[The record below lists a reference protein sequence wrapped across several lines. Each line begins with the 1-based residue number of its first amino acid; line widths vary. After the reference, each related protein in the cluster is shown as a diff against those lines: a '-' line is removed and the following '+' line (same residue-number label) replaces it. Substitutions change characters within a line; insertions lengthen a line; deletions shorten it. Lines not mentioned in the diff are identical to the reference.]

1 MTPKVRVSDPLQLL
15 PYQTGVIFTA
25 STKKAGEGDTSSQ
38 LDVQQRAVQLGT
50 PVPIVFGKY
59 VDQPGTDADHGGIF
73 ISPGATKVR
82 YEIDEITNE
91 LTLKICLV
99 LSEGYLPQPK
109 VQDIYQRTC
118 RRGQAVW
125 AYDKLAGPYFAPGTF
140 TKNGGSITITWNGP
154 SYTGSDAGTYEDLTT
169 LYYRND
175 FAAGDDTYTRQIH
188 VFIREGIHVPRM
200 IPGTVGSSNNMIDL
214 ALYLIRATSRVP
226 ELLIDTIQMFI
237 AANYVQANGF
247 TWDGVVDQG
256 INLEDWMQQMAG
268 YFLLR
273 VGDKNGKKGFR
284 PLLPYNGMTYLI
296 STNPVSWVFG
306 FTEEHIVPDSFQIEY
321 INLEDRKPICAQMV
335 WRQQPP
341 YDVGFIRTTEVRID
355 GEAPD
360 GPYEQYDMSQFCTR
374 EDHAVKVG
382 AYQLA
387 RRKYV
392 THALRIKVKPDSF
405 NTTLVLGNIVRV
417 QLRRETEPGIVSFH
431 DYLYEVEKIN
441 KTASGAVELDLMHFP
456 IDALGRS
463 ILALYVAGAEG
474 TGYLYDIDRNEYTC
488 DNEDNVDD
496 DTPVDPTDPGDGN
509 NPEEPDTD
517 VDLPAPDVLDPND
530 PTPPTDRPVFP
541 GGTPTTGYPPSGS
554 PTGNNPSDPFDTD
567 TPGGGGTIGGIP
579 TDRPLLPGDE
589 ITYTPPCCPAEVL
602 MYAID
607 YDTGERLQEAPV
619 AIGTAIVGDCEVRFE
634 LLNEYLFDTA
644 TAFEFTH
651 RCVDPG
657 APDGYGD
664 EIFGGITT
672 AVGGQSGSVG
682 GPFVSGTLRVR
693 FNNNGLYYDGNW
705 LVPKGLGG
713 WFAYRL
719 PSPGPFTFKWFF
731 VSIASNGTKSDPT
744 VLPKITIT
752 GDDQAV
758 SLNTV
763 LEFTLDGAPYSPPYE
778 NY

>member
-1 MTPKVRVSDPLQLL
+1 MKPRIRVSDPLQLL
-15 PYQTGVIFTA
+15 PYQTGVIFTTR
-25 STKKAGEGDTSSQ
+25 TKKAGEGDTSSK

-59 VDQPGTDADHGGIF
+59 VDQPGTDPDHGGIF

-82 YEIDEITNE
+82 YEIDEVTNE

-118 RRGQAVW
+118 RRGSAVW

-140 TKNGGSITITWNGP
+140 TKNGGTITITWNGP

-175 FAAGDDTYTRQIH
+175 FAAGDDTYTKQIH

-214 ALYLIRATSRVP
+214 ALYLIRKTSRVP
-226 ELLIDTIQMFI
+226 ELLIDLTQMFI

-247 TWDGVVDQG
+247 TWDGVVDEG
-256 INLEDWMQQMAG
+256 ANLEDWMQEMAG

-284 PLLPYNGMTYLI
+284 PLLPYSGLTYLI

-321 INLEDRKPICAQMV
+321 INLEDRKPICAQMI

-417 QLRRETEPGIVSFH
+417 QLRRETEPGVVSFH

-541 GGTPTTGYPPSGS
+541 GGTPTTNYPPSGS
-554 PTGNNPSDPFDTD
+554 TTGNNASDPFDTD
-567 TPGGGGTIGGIP
+567 EPGGGATGTGPWG
-579 TDRPLLPGDE
+579 TSRPPLQGDTWT
-589 ITYTPPCCPAEVL
+589 IRIPCCPGRIYIYAVDCAAFENEAYTFTELQEQGLLLSEATVMPDPLGCEFNFTVL
-602 MYAID
+602 SEHAGYCLFSVYRCGDPGSPDGWGSPQLGPTTPRVGGGCSGGLIQGGYGTFSQTFDIGEGLGTFQFYWFSGTGMADQFIISGAAS
-607 YDTGERLQEAPV
+607 YDTGLAFGQGTVTVTKTSASRYITVTVNAP
-619 AIGTAIVGDCEVRFE
+619 IPGTQWR
-634 LLNEYLFDTA
+634 Y
-644 TAFEFTH
+644 
-651 RCVDPG
+651 
-657 APDGYGD
+657 
-664 EIFGGITT
+664 
-672 AVGGQSGSVG
+672 SVG
-682 GPFVSGTLRVR
+682 CTE
-693 FNNNGLYYDGNW
+693 
-705 LVPKGLGG
+705 
-713 WFAYRL
+713 
-719 PSPGPFTFKWFF
+719 
-731 VSIASNGTKSDPT
+731 AS
-744 VLPKITIT
+744 
-752 GDDQAV
+752 
-758 SLNTV
+758 
-763 LEFTLDGAPYSPPYE
+763 
-778 NY
+778 